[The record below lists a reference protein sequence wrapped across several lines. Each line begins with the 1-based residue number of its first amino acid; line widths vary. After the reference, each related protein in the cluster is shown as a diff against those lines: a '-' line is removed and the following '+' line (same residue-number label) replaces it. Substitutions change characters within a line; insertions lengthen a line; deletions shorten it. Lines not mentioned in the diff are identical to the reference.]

1 MWIVFSALRRPVTI
15 LVVIVAVALC
25 AVLALTHIPIDI
37 FPDLGLPAIY
47 VIQPYGGMAPS
58 QMEAYLVSFYEYHI
72 LYILGIEHIE
82 SKSIQGASLIKLFF
96 YPGTDMNQALAQ
108 TIAYIDR
115 SRAFMPPGT
124 LPPDIIR
131 YDAGSAPV
139 GYLVFHSET
148 RTAAEVQDLALFR
161 VRPLFATLPGVSAP
175 PPFGGNART
184 VVIHIDPERLRAYQ
198 MSPEEVVQAINK
210 GNVIT
215 PAGNVR
221 IQDLT
226 TITALNSV
234 VADIQEFRQIPIRT
248 GAGPTVY
255 LRDVGWVENGSDIL
269 TGYALFNGR
278 RAIYIPVT
286 KRSDASTLAVMNR
299 VKAALPGFKAVIPE
313 DIDISL
319 EFDQSGY
326 VINTIKALSLEIIL
340 GSVLT
345 GLMVLLFLRSW
356 RSSLIVLLTIPFA
369 LLGSVV
375 ALWSMGQTINIMTL
389 GGLALAVGVLVD
401 ASTVA
406 IESIHA
412 HLEKTVSTARAVVE
426 SAMETIAPRFVS
438 MLAVLAVFIPALFM
452 VGVGRALFV
461 PLALAVGFAMV
472 ASYVLS
478 STFVPIL
485 AVWLLGRRPL
495 EQKSEGTFE
504 RVKLRYGQWL
514 EVLLVHRRLIM
525 IGYGVLVGLIILMV
539 GRHLGTELFPTVDTG
554 QFQVRLRAPDGTRIE
569 RTEVLAK
576 DVLNTIQ
583 QEAGT
588 DNVRVTLGYVG
599 TVSSSYPVNLLH
611 LWTSGPH
618 EAVLRVAL
626 NQDAGISVEDLK
638 DRLRRKLPERF
649 PGTHYSFEAGDLVSE
664 VLSLGSPTPIEIM
677 ITSPQLDV
685 NMRTARQLMEALRA
699 LPTLRDLQF
708 GQPLDY
714 PSVEVDLDRFRAGQ
728 LGVTTEDVARS
739 LVAATSSSRFLQRM
753 YWADPSSGVAYQIQ
767 LEVPQAQMASLE
779 DVRNIP
785 VMPSVNGNPW
795 VYVRDVANVTQGTM
809 LGEYDRYNMQR
820 MITITANVAG
830 EDLARAADRVTAA
843 ITALSP
849 LPKGVTVNLRG
860 QVTPM
865 RETMTGLRTGL
876 LLTVVVIVLLLIG
889 TFQSWRNAAVVVSSL
904 PAALAGVLL
913 ALLLTN
919 TTMNVQSFLG
929 AIMAMGVAV
938 ANAILLVSFA
948 DTRWRAGCSAGSAAI
963 EGARERLRPIL
974 MTSLAMIVGTIPMAL
989 GLGEGGEQTAP
1000 LGRAVIGG
1008 LIAATVS
1015 SLLVLPA
1022 IFSLIHG
1029 CRTATVTSLLPEEA
1043 STSTPSNARSPLL
1056 EEDLCRP
1063 A

>member
-1 MWIVFSALRRPVTI
+1 
-15 LVVIVAVALC
+15 
-25 AVLALTHIPIDI
+25 
-37 FPDLGLPAIY
+37 
-47 VIQPYGGMAPS
+47 
-58 QMEAYLVSFYEYHI
+58 
-72 LYILGIEHIE
+72 
-82 SKSIQGASLIKLFF
+82 
-96 YPGTDMNQALAQ
+96 
-108 TIAYIDR
+108 
-115 SRAFMPPGT
+115 
-124 LPPDIIR
+124 
-131 YDAGSAPV
+131 
-139 GYLVFHSET
+139 
-148 RTAAEVQDLALFR
+148 
-161 VRPLFATLPGVSAP
+161 
-175 PPFGGNART
+175 
-184 VVIHIDPERLRAYQ
+184 

-495 EQKSEGTFE
+495 GQKSEGTFE

-514 EVLLVHRRLIM
+514 EALLVHRRLIM
-525 IGYGVLVGLIILMV
+525 IGYGVLVGLIILVV

-554 QFQVRLRAPDGTRIE
+554 QFQVRVRAPDGTRIE
-569 RTEVLAK
+569 RTEVLTK
-576 DVLNTIQ
+576 DVLSMIQ

-599 TVSSSYPVNLLH
+599 TVGSSYPVNLLH

-626 NQDAGISVEDLK
+626 DRDAGVSVEDLK

-685 NMRTARQLMEALRA
+685 NMRMARQLMETLRA

-739 LVAATSSSRFLQRM
+739 LVSATSSSRFLQRM
-753 YWADPSSGVAYQIQ
+753 YWAVPHLGIAYQIQ

-830 EDLARAADRVTAA
+830 EIWPEPPIVSPR
-843 ITALSP
+843 LS
-849 LPKGVTVNLRG
+849 R
-860 QVTPM
+860 
-865 RETMTGLRTGL
+865 R
-876 LLTVVVIVLLLIG
+876 
-889 TFQSWRNAAVVVSSL
+889 
-904 PAALAGVLL
+904 
-913 ALLLTN
+913 
-919 TTMNVQSFLG
+919 
-929 AIMAMGVAV
+929 
-938 ANAILLVSFA
+938 
-948 DTRWRAGCSAGSAAI
+948 
-963 EGARERLRPIL
+963 
-974 MTSLAMIVGTIPMAL
+974 
-989 GLGEGGEQTAP
+989 
-1000 LGRAVIGG
+1000 
-1008 LIAATVS
+1008 
-1015 SLLVLPA
+1015 
-1022 IFSLIHG
+1022 
-1029 CRTATVTSLLPEEA
+1029 
-1043 STSTPSNARSPLL
+1043 
-1056 EEDLCRP
+1056 
-1063 A
+1063 